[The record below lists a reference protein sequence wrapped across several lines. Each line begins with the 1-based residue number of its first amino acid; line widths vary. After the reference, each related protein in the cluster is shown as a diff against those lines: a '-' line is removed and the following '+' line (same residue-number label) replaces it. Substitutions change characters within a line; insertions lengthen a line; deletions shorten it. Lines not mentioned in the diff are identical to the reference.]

1 MPNSQ
6 IVTGIFQDEASAQ
19 RAIADLESVGFDAN
33 QIKYSA
39 HKGGGGITE
48 SLLGMGFAQ
57 DEAAYYNSEFE
68 AGRTVLTVHTGDR
81 QQEAYDIL
89 ARNGAYDASS
99 RRGQATTGAA
109 TYATTTGVA
118 NDATYDRN
126 VAQTNDTALDAEGR
140 RRLALREEVLQADKQ
155 RVQAGE
161 VALHKDVVTE
171 QKSIDVPVTH
181 EEVYI
186 ERRPGSGQA
195 SDLPIG
201 EDEVIRVPVT
211 DEQVNVSKQSVVTGE
226 VAIGKRQVQETK
238 TYTDTVKHEEARIER
253 EGDVNVRTNDAI
265 DDPNR

>member
-1 MPNSQ
+1 MANRK
-6 IVTGIFQDEASAQ
+6 IITGVFQDEASAQ
-19 RAIADLESVGFDAN
+19 RAIADLENAGFDAN

-48 SLLGMGFAQ
+48 SLLGMGFPQ
-57 DEAAYYNSEFE
+57 DEAAFYNSEFE
-68 AGRTVLTVHTGDR
+68 AGRTVVTVNTGER

-89 ARNGAYDASS
+89 ARNGAYDASN
-99 RRGQATTGAA
+99 RAG
-109 TYATTTGVA
+109 YATTTG
-118 NDATYDRN
+118 ATYDRN
-126 VAQTNDTALDAEGR
+126 VAQTDETALDEEGR
-140 RRLALREEVLQADKQ
+140 RRLALREEVLQAEKQ

-161 VALHKDVVTE
+161 VAIHKDVITE

-181 EEVYI
+181 EEVYV

-195 SDLPIG
+195 SDRPIG

-211 DEQVNVSKQSVVTGE
+211 DEQVNVTKQSVVTGE

-238 TYTDTVKHEEARIER
+238 TYTDTVKHEEARVER

>member
-1 MPNSQ
+1 MANRK
-6 IVTGIFQDEASAQ
+6 IVTGVFQDEASAQ
-19 RAIADLESVGFDAN
+19 RAIAELENAGFDAN
-33 QIKYSA
+33 QIKYST

-48 SLLGMGFAQ
+48 SLLGMGIAQ

-68 AGRTVLTVHTGDR
+68 AGRTVVTIDTGDR

-89 ARNGAYDASS
+89 ARNGAYDASN
-99 RRGQATTGAA
+99 RAGQATTG
-109 TYATTTGVA
+109 TTNYATTTGVA

-126 VAQTNDTALDAEGR
+126 VAQTDENALDADGR
-140 RRLALREEVLQADKQ
+140 RRLALREEVLQAEKQ

-171 QKSIDVPVTH
+171 QRSIDVPVTH

-201 EDEVIRVPVT
+201 QDEVIRVPVT
-211 DEQVNVSKQSVVTGE
+211 DEQVNVTKQSVVTGE
-226 VAIGKRQVQETK
+226 VAVGKRQVQETK
-238 TYTDTVKHEEARIER
+238 TYTDTVKHEEARIEHQ
-253 EGDVNVRTNDAI
+253 GDVNVHTNDAI

>member
-1 MPNSQ
+1 MANRK
-6 IVTGIFQDEASAQ
+6 IVTGVFQDEATAQ
-19 RAIADLESVGFDAN
+19 RAIAELENAGFDAN
-33 QIKYSA
+33 QIKYST

-48 SLLGMGFAQ
+48 SLLGMGIAQ

-68 AGRTVLTVHTGDR
+68 AGRTVVTVNTADR

-89 ARNGAYDASS
+89 ARSGAYDASN
-99 RRGQATTGAA
+99 RAGQATTTGAA
-109 TYATTTGVA
+109 NYAA
-118 NDATYDRN
+118 YDTN
-126 VAQTNDTALDAEGR
+126 VAQTNETSLDEEGR
-140 RRLALREEVLQADKQ
+140 RRLALREEVLQAEKQ

-161 VALHKDVVTE
+161 VTLHKDVVTE
-171 QKSIDVPVTH
+171 QRSIDVPVTH

-201 EDEVIRVPVT
+201 QDEVIRVPVT
-211 DEQVNVSKQSVVTGE
+211 DEQVNVTKQSVVTGE

-253 EGDVNVRTNDAI
+253 EGDVHVRTNDAI